1 MTRVNSIAQRILHC
15 LTLLF
20 ALTAMVACSE
30 HDDTWNPYYDWKT
43 RNAQWFQQ
51 VADSARTAIQQ
62 AKELH
67 GDDWQAHCSWRMYK
81 SLLKNSTQ
89 GPLTDSICVK
99 IVQRGD
105 GDFSPAYTDSVRLN
119 FRGWTMKTEYTT
131 DNGTLEPSMA
141 VFTQTYYGP
150 FNPAT
155 AAPQTMSVGGTVEG
169 FSTALQ
175 YMVTGDD
182 WYVYMPHNLAY
193 GEKAN
198 ADIPAYSTLLFRINM
213 VGAYESGSGMPG
225 WK

>member
-1 MTRVNSIAQRILHC
+1 MS
-15 LTLLF
+15 F
-20 ALTAMVACSE
+20 AVVTMVACSE
-30 HDDTWNPYYDWKT
+30 HDDTWDPYYDWKA
-43 RNAQWFQQ
+43 RNTEWFQE
-51 VADSARTAIQQ
+51 VADSARTAIQE
-62 AKELH
+62 AKEQY

-81 SLLKNSTQ
+81 SLLKNETQ

-119 FRGWTMKTEYTT
+119 FRGWTMKTKYTN
-131 DNGTLEPSMA
+131 DEGVLESSMA
-141 VFTQTYYGP
+141 IFTQTYYGP
-150 FNPAT
+150 FNPET

-182 WYVYMPHNLAY
+182 WYVYIPQNLAY
-193 GEKAN
+193 GSKVN

-213 VGAYESGSGMPG
+213 VGAYESGSGMPE

>member
-1 MTRVNSIAQRILHC
+1 MKRVASFTYRIARRVS
-15 LTLLF
+15 LLI
-20 ALTAMVACSE
+20 AIAAMVACSE
-30 HDDTWNPYYDWKT
+30 HDDTWNPYYNWQA
-43 RNAQWFQQ
+43 RNAAWFQL
-51 VADSARTAIQQ
+51 VADSARTAIQE
-62 AKELH
+62 AKAKY
-67 GDDWQAHCSWRMYK
+67 GDEWQENCSWRMYK
-81 SLLKNSTQ
+81 SLLKSDKQ

-119 FRGWTMKTEYTT
+119 FRGWTMQTEYTT
-131 DNGTLEPSMA
+131 DAGTLEPSMA
-141 VFTQTYYGP
+141 IFTQTYYGP

-155 AAPQTMSVGGTVEG
+155 AAPQTMSVAGTVEG